1 METKR
6 SGHGSGGPAEEE
18 GSEEFLLGSTDS
30 GYNDILQQHE
40 QFLDKHGLNADVKA
54 RKRPLRFIETE
65 GLECALWP
73 RLYWHRN
80 LCETV
85 ARASHEARRGAR
97 DLLRRIADSDS
108 DCSGEEIA
116 EAEDQEEQEQKS
128 ANIIVGEQGRIK
140 RGFLRKV
147 LSPVI
152 GYGADYNLLHFVY
165 DLSMW
170 TTIGTKKN
178 LAARSGVALRHL
190 LKGSPWTPEYWRVKH
205 QAVLDM
211 QRQCGNASLFR
222 TRAPY
227 ERTFPYHMWVMH
239 EQAVLGRPR
248 MHLAGAE
255 TLHMAHILL
264 QLDSGYICG
273 DKAYAGRGDRLW
285 SGHVLGPADPANQM
299 STVVSHVTRL
309 EFQDGKR
316 KLASQKYHG
325 RGTVHSHSLDFLENM
340 DPPCLS
346 VGFTTRPQS
355 FQSRQSRRNGTQR
368 PALWTCATRPRIR
381 QPTSGPT

>member
-1 METKR
+1 
-6 SGHGSGGPAEEE
+6 
-18 GSEEFLLGSTDS
+18 
-30 GYNDILQQHE
+30 
-40 QFLDKHGLNADVKA
+40 
-54 RKRPLRFIETE
+54 
-65 GLECALWP
+65 
-73 RLYWHRN
+73 
-80 LCETV
+80 
-85 ARASHEARRGAR
+85 
-97 DLLRRIADSDS
+97 
-108 DCSGEEIA
+108 
-116 EAEDQEEQEQKS
+116 
-128 ANIIVGEQGRIK
+128 
-140 RGFLRKV
+140 
-147 LSPVI
+147 
-152 GYGADYNLLHFVY
+152 
-165 DLSMW
+165 MW